1 MTASTPA
8 APGNSPASRDI
19 AYHVHGYTNL
29 SRHEK
34 VGPQIVTRGDGIRI
48 YDDAGKE
55 YIEGMAG
62 LWAVSLGFS
71 EQRLI
76 DAATRELSRLP
87 NYHGF
92 AHKTPDVTI
101 DLAEKIIETAPV
113 PMSKVLFAN
122 SGSEAI
128 DLSIKLVWYVNNA
141 RGRPEKKKLIA
152 RQKGYHGVTVAGASL
167 TGLPHLHGDFD
178 LPIARVLHTDC
189 PHHYRFGED
198 GESEEAFATRCAENL
213 EKLILEEGPETVA
226 AFYAEPIMG
235 AGGVVLPPATYFEK
249 IQAVLKRHDVLL
261 IADEVICGFA
271 RTGNMWGSTTFGL
284 KPDMMTMAKAL
295 TSGYIPMSALMIS
308 EEIYRDLVKQ
318 SESLGMFGHGST
330 YAGHPVAAAVALE
343 TLAIYAERDTV
354 GHVRAVGP
362 TLQDGLRRFADRPF
376 VGEVRG
382 TGLIGGVELVKDKA
396 TKAPWSKET
405 AFGVKCQDFCYEEGL
420 VLRAIGDTIAFCPPL
435 ISTAEDV
442 KEILARFDA
451 ALTKTEA
458 WAEQNLG

>member
-1 MTASTPA
+1 MTASRP

-29 SRHEK
+29 AKHEE
-34 VGPQIVTRGDGIRI
+34 VGPQIISRGSGIHI

-55 YIEGMAG
+55 YIEGLSG

-101 DLAEKIIETAPV
+101 DLAEKILSIAPV

-128 DLSIKLVWYVNNA
+128 DLAIKLVWYVNNA

-152 RQKGYHGVTVAGASL
+152 RQKGYHGITVAGASL

-189 PHHYRFGED
+189 PHHYRFAEEGED
-198 GESEEAFATRCAENL
+198 EETFATRCAENL
-213 EKLILEEGPETVA
+213 EKLILDEGPDTVA
-226 AFYAEPIMG
+226 AFFAEPVMG
-235 AGGVVLPPATYFEK
+235 AGGVIVPPATYFEK

-271 RTGNMWGSTTFGL
+271 RTGNMWGSTTFGM
-284 KPDMMTMAKAL
+284 KPDMLTMAKAL

-308 EEIYRDLVKQ
+308 EEIYQDLVKQ
-318 SESLGMFGHGST
+318 SESFGVFGHGST

-343 TLAIYAERDTV
+343 TLAIYEERDTV
-354 GHVRAVGP
+354 GHVRRVSP
-362 TLQDGLRRFADRPF
+362 VMQDGLRKLQASPI

-382 TGLIGGVELVKDKA
+382 VGLIGAVELVQDKT
-396 TKAPWSKET
+396 TKAPWPKD
-405 AFGVKCQDFCYEEGL
+405 AAIGVKCQEFCYEEGL
-420 VLRAIGDTIAFCPPL
+420 VLRAVGDSIAFCPPL
-435 ISTAEDV
+435 ISTEQDIR
-442 KEILARFDA
+442 EILTRFET
-451 ALTKTEA
+451 ALEKTES
-458 WAEQNLG
+458 WAAQQTA

>member
-1 MTASTPA
+1 M
-8 APGNSPASRDI
+8 
-19 AYHVHGYTNL
+19 
-29 SRHEK
+29 
-34 VGPQIVTRGDGIRI
+34 GPQIVTRGDGIRI